1 MSHPQDMAA
10 VLRHTREKI
19 ERLVPLQCTEP
30 ADRNYGGFLL
40 DETGYADS
48 RNSIYEGMHLI
59 AGYLCPEVAEDLPA
73 GLLLAR
79 VRMFLDFMRRRQR
92 KNGIVMLG
100 ASAAPSCAE
109 VGFTIPAVCY
119 ALRRLR
125 QIGIGD
131 VEGGGDIAAGLE
143 RYLHNA
149 ATALRELPP
158 LTSNHR
164 WTACAGPLAL
174 LDTLYPDPR
183 NRAVIDKFLA
193 DGVDIDGDGLYYEE
207 RSPNY
212 NMVANMGL
220 LYLADALGRREF
232 LELAARKARL
242 HLRLLQPSGEL
253 DTSFS
258 FRQDRGL
265 PGVRDFG
272 CFYIYRRLACEF
284 SDPEF
289 HAAADILREMLTA
302 HSTPLVPHILLV
314 PLLAPCNNGAPRQAP
329 ATEFDLKFRQTT
341 LWRWR
346 RGEVAA
352 TVCADRGGHW
362 WEHTYG
368 GWGAPARGN
377 NLLSYHF
384 RDAIIDGLKLLWGC
398 GSGSLRPQEI
408 TYTGEGR
415 ALLAAEDYGAD
426 HIAHYRPSCERTRLP
441 LDMRGR
447 VELTRLVDD
456 GMELAVGLDGEEDC
470 PVNLKLLLRAGSVLR
485 AEDGEAFAL
494 TAGGS
499 HFCRGGDYVLESPQ
513 GNCLRISGLPPSA
526 HQLII
531 GESHAITGYAEKN
544 GFSLLCGA
552 FTPLHCRIRLIP
564 LR

>member
-19 ERLVPLQCTEP
+19 ERLLPLQCTDP

-48 RNSIYEGMHLI
+48 RNSIYEGMHLV
-59 AGYLCPEVAEDLPA
+59 AGYLCPEIAGGFSA
-73 GLLLAR
+73 GLLVAR
-79 VRMFLDFMRRRQR
+79 VRMLLDFMRRRQR
-92 KNGIVMLG
+92 RNGIVMLG

-109 VGFTIPAVCY
+109 VGFTVSGVCY
-119 ALRRLR
+119 VLRRLR
-125 QIGIGD
+125 RRGVD
-131 VEGGGDIAAGLE
+131 EVEGGEKIAAALE

-149 ATALRELPP
+149 APALRGLPP

-174 LDTLYPDPR
+174 LDALYPDPR
-183 NRAVIDKFLA
+183 NRAVIARYLA
-193 DGVDIDGDGLYYEE
+193 DGIDIDGDGLYYEE

-220 LYLADALGRREF
+220 LYLADALGRREY
-232 LELAARKARL
+232 LELAARNART
-242 HLRLLQPSGEL
+242 HLRLLQPSGEI

-289 HAAADILREMLTA
+289 HAAADMLREMLTA
-302 HSTPLVPHILLV
+302 RSTPLVPHILLL
-314 PLLAPCNNGAPRQAP
+314 PELAPHNNGTPRQAP
-329 ATEFDLKFRQTT
+329 ATEFDLKFRQTP

-346 RGEVAA
+346 RSEVAA
-352 TVCADRGGHW
+352 TVCADPGGHW
-362 WEHTYG
+362 WDHTYG
-368 GWGAPARGN
+368 GWGAPARAN
-377 NLLSYHF
+377 NLLAYHF
-384 RDAIIDGLKLLWGC
+384 RDAVIDGVKLLWGC
-398 GSGSLRPQEI
+398 GSGSLRPQGI
-408 TYTGEGR
+408 VYTGEGR

-426 HIAHYRPSCERTRLP
+426 HIAHYRPLCERTRLP
-441 LDMRGR
+441 LDMRGQ
-447 VELTRLVDD
+447 VELARLADD
-456 GMELAVGLDGEEDC
+456 GMEIAFELAGEEDC
-470 PVNLKLLLRAGSVLR
+470 PVNLKLLLRAGSVLHT
-485 AEDGEAFAL
+485 AAGEALPL
-494 TAGGS
+494 TAGGG
-499 HFCRGGDYVLESPQ
+499 HFCKGGDYVLESPQ
-513 GNCLRISGLPPSA
+513 GNRLRISGLPASA
-526 HQLII
+526 HRMTI
-531 GESHAITGYAEKN
+531 GESYAITGYAEKN

-552 FTPLHCRIRLIP
+552 FTPLRGQIRLTP